1 MYGDIMQRDFG
12 KARME
17 AYLDEAE
24 IRRQKAAYKAKGIQK
39 SPPRIIVA
47 KSSLQRFLDWLFR
60 RNEGVAGARKGI

>member
-24 IRRQKAAYKAKGIQK
+24 IRRLKAAYEAKETRK
-39 SPPRIIVA
+39 SLPKIMVP

-60 RNEGVAGARKGI
+60 GNEGVAGARKGI